1 MQIKKKEKKKH
12 HTECMFRGTR
22 LTEILSHLKW
32 ITDMFSVALI
42 FIDQW
47 LKSHPNLKAQC
58 PYEISFV
65 QFD

>member
-1 MQIKKKEKKKH
+1 
-12 HTECMFRGTR
+12 
-22 LTEILSHLKW
+22 
-32 ITDMFSVALI
+32 MFSVALV

-58 PYEISFV
+58 LYEISFV